1 MSKAQQRQAGFKDRR
16 CSLDSFGL
24 KDEALLLLLAL
35 LESERIAKLSEEAL
49 K

>member
-1 MSKAQQRQAGFKDRR
+1 LTA
-16 CSLDSFGL
+16 LDL
-24 KDEALLLLLAL
+24 KMEALRLLLAL

>member
-1 MSKAQQRQAGFKDRR
+1 MSKAQQRQAGFKGQKG
-16 CSLDSFGL
+16 SLDSFGL
-24 KDEALLLLLAL
+24 KDETPYLLLAL